1 MGKLYKIL
9 SLTTLLVVLTGCS
22 VALSDY
28 DALPD
33 PTQTAAPTQTPL
45 PTPTPTE
52 TPKPEVLTY
61 WPEGLKVVDVTDS
74 TSKSCSFDMC
84 VFLKVTA
91 LKNCSSIS
99 IDGTTYTDEDDEVDS
114 FSDDF
119 SRMRKGTTK
128 VIEFGTDASYDSEES
143 VEMDSWTCWK

>member
-1 MGKLYKIL
+1 MGKLYKIAA
-9 SLTTLLVVLTGCS
+9 LTALLVMLTGC
-22 VALSDY
+22 VASGNNY
-28 DALPD
+28 DVVPD
-33 PTQTAAPTQTPL
+33 PTQTAQPTQTPI
-45 PTPTPTE
+45 PTE
-52 TPKPEVLTY
+52 TATPTPKPEVLNY
-61 WPEGLKVVDVTDS
+61 WPEGLRVVDVTDS

-99 IDGTTYTDEDDEVDS
+99 VDGTTYTADDEEVDS

-128 VIEFGTDASYDSEES
+128 LIEFGTDASYDSEEY

>member
-9 SLTTLLVVLTGCS
+9 SLTTLLLMLTGCS
-22 VALSDY
+22 ASLSDY

-33 PTQTAAPTQTPL
+33 PTQTSEPTQTPL
-45 PTPTPTE
+45 PTPTATE
-52 TPKPEVLTY
+52 TPKPEVLNY
-61 WPEGLKVVDVTDS
+61 WPEGLRVVDVTDS

-91 LKNCSSIS
+91 LKNCSSIT

-128 VIEFGTDASYDSEES
+128 VIEFGTDASYDSEEY